1 MSLVK
6 ESKDFAALRPRLE
19 RTELDKH
26 LISYA
31 SQNLPMELRLVRDA
45 FDHADY
51 VFELKQD
58 GFRGMAAS
66 FGHGAYRGE
75 KGTLSMR
82 FNTNRR

>member
-1 MSLVK
+1 
-6 ESKDFAALRPRLE
+6 
-19 RTELDKH
+19 
-26 LISYA
+26 
-31 SQNLPMELRLVRDA
+31 MELRLVRDA